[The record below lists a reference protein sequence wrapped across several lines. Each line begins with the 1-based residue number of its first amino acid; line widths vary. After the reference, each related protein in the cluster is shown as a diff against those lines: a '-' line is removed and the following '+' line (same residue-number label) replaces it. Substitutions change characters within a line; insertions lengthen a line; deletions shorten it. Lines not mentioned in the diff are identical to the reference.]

1 MTLHRITLALAFVL
15 VAGSALSGAAFAED
29 AAPTHQCFY
38 SNQWRGWKAPK
49 EDVLYIGVRQHDVYR
64 VDLSSGSTL
73 LRWPDAH
80 LVSILHGTN
89 SICSAIDLDL
99 SVSDGHGFSTP
110 LIARSITKLTPEQVA
125 EIPPEFR
132 P

>member
-1 MTLHRITLALAFVL
+1 MTLHRKTLALAFAL
-15 VAGSALSGAAFAED
+15 LAGSALSGTASADD
-29 AAPTHQCFY
+29 AAPTNSCFY
-38 SNQWRGWKAPK
+38 SNQWRGWKSPK
-49 EDVLYIGVRQHDVYR
+49 ADVLYIGVRQHDVYR
-64 VDLSSGSTL
+64 VDLSAGSSL

-110 LIARSITKLTPEQVA
+110 LIAKSITKLTPEQVA
-125 EIPPEFR
+125 QIPPEFQ